1 MRRDGVK
8 IGPLREAPLKF
19 MRCLFRP
26 LGGEAIVL
34 LSLRAIQQVPPFK
47 ILRQESQVSSPDPMV
62 PKHLLSNCHRWTFG
76 ARKLR
81 NLDDMFWFQ
90 KCNFGPIY
98 VEKGTVEAVLL
109 EMLAHLKTSL
119 HLFSNF
125 RFLASL
131 FLPSLQIWLGDFL
144 LFLT

>member
-1 MRRDGVK
+1 MRREGVK

-19 MRCLFRP
+19 MRCLFGH
-26 LGGEAIVL
+26 LG
-34 LSLRAIQQVPPFK
+34 VPPFK

-81 NLDDMFWFQ
+81 NLDNMFWFQ

-109 EMLAHLKTSL
+109 EMIAHLKISL